1 MNLYTFLRR
10 ARTAL
15 RYGREQGPVAL
26 GRLALQMLRQQP
38 LFTKTDIVHAHR
50 FMQDAPVGAPL
61 RAEDAV
67 PANSVNWF
75 IPPVGRGSGGHLNI
89 FRFVRYLEQQ
99 GFECRI
105 IVPGD
110 WPALTPA
117 IVENEIQSWFFP
129 LKARAYIGTENAPP
143 AHISIAT
150 AWHTAYDVRNF
161 QPTRHKCYFVQDFEP
176 WFFASGASS
185 TFAEET
191 YRFGFTGITAGTW
204 LAGLLKD
211 EYGMVTHP
219 VGFSYDRELYKP
231 MPRRDPDTKRVFFY
245 ARPNTPRRAFEL
257 GVLVLNEVAKRL
269 PGTVIAFAGADL
281 SNYTIPFAHTNFGIV
296 DLADLPDLYAQC
308 DVALVLSFSNLS
320 LLPLELMACGVPVVS
335 NRAPCTEWLLDES
348 NSALAQ
354 PTVGALA
361 DAVCELLE
369 DPKKADRLRQAG
381 FACAAATDWA
391 VEGQR
396 MGDILRNLDP
406 TAPLP
411 PAGQAL
417 TA

>member
-1 MNLYTFLRR
+1 MNFFTLLRR
-10 ARTAL
+10 ARTAW
-15 RYGREQGPVAL
+15 RYGREQGP
-26 GRLALQMLRQQP
+26 LALSRLILQMIRQQP
-38 LFTKTDIVHAHR
+38 LFAKIDILESYR
-50 FMQDAPVGAPL
+50 FLQDAAVGMPL
-61 RAEDAV
+61 CADDAV

-110 WPALTPA
+110 WPSLTPA
-117 IVENEIQSWFFP
+117 IVENEIESWFFP
-129 LKARAYIGTENAPP
+129 LKARAYVGTENAPP
-143 AHISIAT
+143 SHISIAT
-150 AWHTAYDVRNF
+150 AWHTAYDVKNF

-185 TFAEET
+185 AFAEET

-204 LAGLLKD
+204 LAALLKD
-211 EYGMVTHP
+211 NYGMVTHP

-231 MPRRDPDTKRVFFY
+231 MPRVDPNIKRVFFY

-257 GVLVLNEVAKRL
+257 GVLVLNEVALRQ

-281 SNYTIPFAHTNFGIV
+281 SNYTIPFDHVNYGIV
-296 DLADLPDLYAQC
+296 NLPELPHLYAQC
-308 DVALVLSFSNLS
+308 DVALVLSFSNVS

-335 NRAPCTEWLLDES
+335 NRAPCTEWLLNDA
-348 NSALAQ
+348 NAMLAA
-354 PTVGALA
+354 PTVNALA

-369 DPKKADRLRQAG
+369 HPQKADLLRKIG
-381 FACAAATDWA
+381 FECVAATDWA
-391 VEGQR
+391 HEGQR
-396 MGDILRNLDP
+396 MGEILRSLDAVARP
-406 TAPLP
+406 DER
-411 PAGQAL
+411 QAESK
-417 TA
+417 